1 MVDLLCDCV
10 KKWIDFKKIV
20 KDVTLLKSQ
29 VVRRWSIDLLVSAG
43 TKEELDKIENEKNM
57 NRIVFSGIE
66 IHDLW
71 AVDLNWAQRLE
82 KIKSAVADFIK
93 IIEPDGTYDLGYVRH
108 LNFKLK
114 ATRQIL
120 EVTMG
125 SEAQAKALRK
135 AYGAKIKSW
144 RENKNFPD
152 DVKGTSMGP
161 SLTLATRV
169 RIAILHALAKEIKA
183 TKEDTDA
190 WVIQHVARPVLK
202 IEIGEN
208 NDTKTLLTLGFAQA
222 VAYYKQELPYS
233 NLSSQ
238 DLYDAYSIVGN
249 RFGQE
254 LNHYFV
260 MLDPATAKNFAMKRK
275 PRLNKKQFVPNR
287 K

>member
-1 MVDLLCDCV
+1 
-10 KKWIDFKKIV
+10 
-20 KDVTLLKSQ
+20 
-29 VVRRWSIDLLVSAG
+29 
-43 TKEELDKIENEKNM
+43 M